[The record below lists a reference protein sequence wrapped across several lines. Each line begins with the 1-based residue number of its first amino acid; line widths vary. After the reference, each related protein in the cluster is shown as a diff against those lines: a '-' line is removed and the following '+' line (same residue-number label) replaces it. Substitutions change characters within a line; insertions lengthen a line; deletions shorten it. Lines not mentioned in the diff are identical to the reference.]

1 MPKTSNH
8 RIGRKPP
15 VWQRHEKDDVRIDP
29 SAVRGPLP
37 VTLTRAATV
46 AGQFDEAAMT
56 ITAVISTATPV
67 ARRDVKGVYG
77 EILDPN
83 GVRSENEVP
92 LLDAHAQGS
101 IRSVIGIA
109 KNIRVE
115 NGEVVADLRFSL
127 ADDVQPIVQRVKDGT
142 VSRFSV
148 GYRPLTIEDSRSG
161 SNRIRTLTEW
171 MLTEVSLV
179 PLGADPNARR
189 RAANMPEEITL
200 APDVEQQQIRSLAEL
215 AGLSRGWA
223 EDQIDAGATLETAR
237 AEALA
242 QMQGRSQQTRVRVV
256 AANDAPEQIVRRQT
270 DALAFRAA
278 GGELPEDAR
287 QFVEMS
293 FRDIAISSLE
303 RAGVSV
309 RGLTTD
315 EILTRAA
322 SMTTSDFPLIVSNV
336 ANKIALERFN
346 AAASAL
352 TPLVRK
358 RTLPNFKT
366 STAIRAGELGELK
379 PLAEDGEIQHTAR
392 TENGETLSLATFA
405 AGLNVSRKLLIDD
418 DANLLGDMTAAL
430 ADAAANTVSNKLAGL
445 LIDTHKL
452 SDNKDVF
459 HVSRGNLATGDSGVL
474 DLRVSALAD
483 ARKSMRVVK
492 GLDGKTI
499 VGAAP
504 KYLVVGPEMETYA
517 EMVLAEIYASDIA
530 NGNPFAQKFT
540 LLVEPRISDK
550 RWFLFA
556 DPSRLPVLQMA
567 YLSSA
572 QGVQIQRTEAWDT
585 LGMRFRAFL
594 DFGCGWSDWRGAYKN
609 PGE

>member
-1 MPKTSNH
+1 MLKTKTRRDGNA
-8 RIGRKPP
+8 
-15 VWQRHEKDDVRIDP
+15 DT
-29 SAVRGPLP
+29 
-37 VTLTRAATV
+37 TLTRAAS
-46 AGQFDEAAMT
+46 ASGQFDETAMT
-56 ITAVISTATPV
+56 ITAVIATATPV
-67 ARRDVKGVYG
+67 PRRDARGVYG
-77 EILDPN
+77 EILAP
-83 GVRSENEVP
+83 GGFRSETEIP
-92 LLDAHAQGS
+92 LLDGHAQGS
-101 IRSVIGIA
+101 IRNVIGVVR
-109 KNIRVE
+109 NIRLE
-115 NGEVVADLRFSL
+115 GERVVADLTFST
-127 ADDVQPIVQRVKDGT
+127 ADDVHPIVQRVKDGT
-142 VSRFSV
+142 ASRFSV
-148 GYRPLTIEDSRSG
+148 GYRIINFEDSRTGMS
-161 SNRIRTLTEW
+161 RTRTATEW
-171 MLTEVSLV
+171 VLTEVSLV

-189 RAANMPEEITL
+189 RGANMEDEEIVL
-200 APDVEQQQIRSLAEL
+200 APEAEQQQIRSLAEL
-215 AGLSRGWA
+215 AGLTRGWA

-237 AEALA
+237 AVALA

-346 AAASAL
+346 AAASGL

-358 RTLPNFKT
+358 RTLPNFKA

-392 TENGETLSLATFA
+392 TENGETLSLGTYA

-459 HVSRGNLATGDSGVL
+459 HASRGNLAAAGGDLSVATL
-474 DLRVSALAD
+474 DSA
-483 ARKSMRVVK
+483 RRSMRVVK

-504 KYLVVGPEMETYA
+504 KYLVVGPEMETSA
-517 EMVLAEIYASDIA
+517 EMVLAAIYAADIA
-530 NGNPFAQKFT
+530 NGNPFAQKLT

-556 DPSRLPVLQMA
+556 EPSRLPVLQMA

>member
-1 MPKTSNH
+1 MLKTKTRRDGN
-8 RIGRKPP
+8 
-15 VWQRHEKDDVRIDP
+15 
-29 SAVRGPLP
+29 AAA
-37 VTLTRAATV
+37 TLTRAAS
-46 AGQFDEAAMT
+46 ASGQFDETAMT
-56 ITAVISTATPV
+56 ITAVIATATPV
-67 ARRDVKGVYG
+67 PRRDARGVYG
-77 EILDPN
+77 EILAP
-83 GVRSENEVP
+83 GGFRSETEIP
-92 LLDAHAQGS
+92 LLDGHAQGS
-101 IRSVIGIA
+101 IRNVIGKA
-109 KNIRVE
+109 RNIRLE
-115 NGEVVADLRFSL
+115 GNELLADLTFST
-127 ADDVQPIVQRVKDGT
+127 ADDVRPIVQRVKDGT
-142 VSRFSV
+142 ASRFSV
-148 GYRPLTIEDSRSG
+148 GYRIINFEDSRTGMS
-161 SNRIRTLTEW
+161 RTRTATEW
-171 MLTEVSLV
+171 VLTEVSLV

-189 RAANMPEEITL
+189 RGANMEDEEIVL
-200 APDVEQQQIRSLAEL
+200 APEAEQQQIRSLAEL
-215 AGLSRGWA
+215 AGLTRGWA

-237 AEALA
+237 AAALA

-315 EILTRAA
+315 DILTRAA

-336 ANKIALERFN
+336 ANKIALERFK
-346 AAASAL
+346 AAASGL

-358 RTLPNFKT
+358 RTLSNFKA

-392 TENGETLSLATFA
+392 TENGETLSLGTYA

-459 HVSRGNLATGDSGVL
+459 HASRGNLAAAGGDLSVATL
-474 DLRVSALAD
+474 DS

-504 KYLVVGPEMETYA
+504 KYLVVGPEMETSA
-517 EMVLAEIYASDIA
+517 EMVLAAIYAADIA
-530 NGNPFAQKFT
+530 NGNPFAQKLT

-556 DPSRLPVLQMA
+556 EPSRLPVLQMA

>member
-1 MPKTSNH
+1 MLKTKTRRDGNA
-8 RIGRKPP
+8 
-15 VWQRHEKDDVRIDP
+15 D
-29 SAVRGPLP
+29 A
-37 VTLTRAATV
+37 TLTRAAS
-46 AGQFDEAAMT
+46 ASGQFDETAMT
-56 ITAVISTATPV
+56 ITAVIATATPV
-67 ARRDVKGVYG
+67 PRRDARGVYG
-77 EILDPN
+77 EVLAP
-83 GVRSENEVP
+83 GGFRSETEIP
-92 LLDAHAQGS
+92 LLDGHAQGS
-101 IRSVIGIA
+101 IRNVIGTA
-109 KNIRVE
+109 RNIRLE
-115 NGEVVADLRFSL
+115 GNELLADLTFST
-127 ADDVQPIVQRVKDGT
+127 ADDVRPIVQRVKDGT
-142 VSRFSV
+142 ASRFSV
-148 GYRPLTIEDSRSG
+148 GYRIINFEDSRTGMS
-161 SNRIRTLTEW
+161 RTRTATEW
-171 MLTEVSLV
+171 VLTEVSLV
-179 PLGADPNARR
+179 PLGADPKARR
-189 RAANMPEEITL
+189 RGANMEDEEIVL
-200 APDVEQQQIRSLAEL
+200 APEAEQQQIRSLAEL
-215 AGLSRGWA
+215 AGLTRGWA
-223 EDQIDAGATLETAR
+223 EDQIDAGANLETAR
-237 AEALA
+237 AAALA

-346 AAASAL
+346 AAASGL

-358 RTLPNFKT
+358 RTLPNFKA

-392 TENGETLSLATFA
+392 TENGETLSLGTYA

-459 HVSRGNLATGDSGVL
+459 HASRGNLAATGGDLSVATLDS
-474 DLRVSALAD
+474 

-504 KYLVVGPEMETYA
+504 KYLVVGPEMETSA
-517 EMVLAEIYASDIA
+517 EMVLAAIYAADIA
-530 NGNPFAQKFT
+530 SGNPFAQKLT

-556 DPSRLPVLQMA
+556 EPSRLPVLQMA